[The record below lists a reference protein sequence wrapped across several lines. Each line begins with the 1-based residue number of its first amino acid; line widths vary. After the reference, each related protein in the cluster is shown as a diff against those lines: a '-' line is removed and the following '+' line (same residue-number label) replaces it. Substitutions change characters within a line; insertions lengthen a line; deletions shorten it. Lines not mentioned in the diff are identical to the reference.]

1 MANKIFKSVFAIALS
16 VVLFSACNNS
26 KTPKQTETKVVK
38 IGSILPLT
46 GPIAGYGNFAKQGQ
60 QKAIEDLN
68 KLQTDFKF
76 ELALEDGKS
85 EGKEAVTAYQKLRGE
100 GVDIITAGS
109 SAMCMP
115 VLPLAVKEK
124 VLYFPSASHP
134 GINKEVSPFVFR
146 NFVTAAQ
153 EVPLILAAI
162 DSSKKGK
169 TVLITVNDDFGKGFA
184 SKVDEIKSQY
194 KGVNFVME
202 TTAEKKET
210 DFTVLVQKIKQA
222 KPDNVIIVSYGKSAG
237 SLVNKLSE
245 QKINCNIYVSF
256 SYLLTE
262 ANKVALSNTGIKCV
276 TMEAGNVDVKEAS
289 DYSTIFLIGKT
300 IIETKSTSVDSI
312 ALHLVKMTT
321 FNANGIVMS
330 FQPNH
335 DILPTA
341 KLITLQ

>member
-1 MANKIFKSVFAIALS
+1 MANKILKSVFAIALS

-26 KTPKQTETKVVK
+26 NTPKQTETKVVM

-85 EGKEAVTAYQKLRGE
+85 EGKEALTAYQKLRGE

-115 VLPLAVKEK
+115 VLPLALKEK

-134 GINKEVSPFVFR
+134 DINKEVSPFVFR

-184 SKVDEIKSQY
+184 SKIDEIKSQY

-210 DFTVLVQKIKQA
+210 DFTVLVQKIKQT

-276 TMEAGNVDVKEAS
+276 TMEAGNIDVKEAS
-289 DYSTIFLIGKT
+289 DYATIYLIGKT
-300 IIETKSTSVDSI
+300 IIETKSTSIDSI
-312 ALHLVKMTT
+312 ASHLVKMTT

-341 KLITLQ
+341 KLITLK